1 MPKVPKKV
9 PFPGRVQDL
18 TGPDAPT
25 PVVDLLPPTGPGSE
39 EHPLILSEDE
49 EDPTGGQERPL
60 VLSEEEEDPPQGMFA
75 ELAALDT
82 ALATRPSPSPSPP
95 AVLRPPKPPPLVSL
109 EEEEVVKLRTRS
121 GGEWVAFEQ
130 GRFNITG
137 PSGQATDLAGY
148 STYYETLKRD
158 LAKVLGG
165 DKPELAQKMLDL
177 DATFVATIE
186 GGSHWC
192 PLCPPKAGGAPVAT
206 VPGQLSLPRP
216 FVTKR
221 HVGNLRFFAEKVLLV
236 DDRDE
241 LAELDIGPN
250 PVFSMGEGVDLPFET
265 GKPLPPAPSLEGQ
278 TLESAELTT
287 EPPAKRPRLAPGA
300 MAQSVMEEA
309 AYGGAAGLQSQGT
322 LSVVP
327 EEKMGEAP
335 TVTVTAPVRSRTR
348 SPSPTGTAISLGT
361 IRSYYP
367 ALDLSSTVAPDYDL
381 PPRRSPLSEDA
392 PDSEDEPILPEP
404 EDDLPEPQM
413 PQVYWR
419 PGGVPGPPDT
429 KLNIMPFLGA
439 LFLFTWAGLQAS

>member
-1 MPKVPKKV
+1 M
-9 PFPGRVQDL
+9 
-18 TGPDAPT
+18 
-25 PVVDLLPPTGPGSE
+25 
-39 EHPLILSEDE
+39 
-49 EDPTGGQERPL
+49 
-60 VLSEEEEDPPQGMFA
+60 
-75 ELAALDT
+75 
-82 ALATRPSPSPSPP
+82 
-95 AVLRPPKPPPLVSL
+95 
-109 EEEEVVKLRTRS
+109 
-121 GGEWVAFEQ
+121 
-130 GRFNITG
+130 
-137 PSGQATDLAGY
+137 AGY
-148 STYYETLKRD
+148 STNYETLKRD

-206 VPGQLSLPRP
+206 VPGQLSLPRH

-221 HVGNLRFFAEKVLLV
+221 HVGNLRFLAEKVLAEVEVVKTESPPQSPIRHPPHLAGVHVLV

-250 PVFSMGEGVDLPFET
+250 PVFAMGEGVDLPFSV

-348 SPSPTGTAISLGT
+348 SPSPTGTAMSFGT
-361 IRSYYP
+361 IRSYHP
-367 ALDLSSTVAPDYDL
+367 ALDLTPTVAGS
-381 PPRRSPLSEDA
+381 PPGSDS
-392 PDSEDEPILPEP
+392 DSEDEPILPEP

>member
-1 MPKVPKKV
+1 M
-9 PFPGRVQDL
+9 
-18 TGPDAPT
+18 
-25 PVVDLLPPTGPGSE
+25 
-39 EHPLILSEDE
+39 
-49 EDPTGGQERPL
+49 
-60 VLSEEEEDPPQGMFA
+60 
-75 ELAALDT
+75 
-82 ALATRPSPSPSPP
+82 
-95 AVLRPPKPPPLVSL
+95 LRPPKPPPLVSL
-109 EEEEVVKLRTRS
+109 EEEELVKLRTRS

-130 GRFNITG
+130 GRFNIIG
-137 PSGQATDLAGY
+137 PSAQATDLAGY
-148 STYYETLKRD
+148 STNYETLKRD

-206 VPGQLSLPRP
+206 VPGQLSLPRH

-221 HVGNLRFFAEKVLLV
+221 HVGNLRFLAEKVLAEVEVVKTESPPQSPIRHPPHLAGVHVLV

-250 PVFSMGEGVDLPFET
+250 PVFAMGEGVDLPFSV

-348 SPSPTGTAISLGT
+348 SPSPTGTAMSLGT

-367 ALDLSSTVAPDYDL
+367 ALDLSSTVPDYDL
-381 PPRRSPLSEDA
+381 PPRGSPLSEDA
-392 PDSEDEPILPEP
+392 PDSEDEPILPEDEP
-404 EDDLPEPQM
+404 EDEPQVLPEPQM